1 MLEDKIKSEQ
11 KFLNLKKEQKV
22 KEDKIKYLESQ
33 LARITQPESHESKS
47 STIPQIEDTLIANKK
62 KRRVRAS
69 S

>member
-33 LARITQPESHESKS
+33 LARISQPESKS
-47 STIPQIEDTLIANKK
+47 STIPQIEDTVIATKK